1 MAYIEL
7 IVILILILI
16 NGLLSLSEVAIIS
29 SRKSRL
35 KSAAK
40 KGQAGAQKALDLA
53 EDPSRFLSTV
63 QIGITVIGVFLGIY
77 SGINLSGDLAVFLSK
92 FEILAPYALPLAA
105 LIVVLLITYFLIV
118 LGELIPKKIGYSR
131 PEFVASIISR
141 PMNLLSKLLSP
152 VSWIING
159 SANLVGKILGIK
171 PYEPATTEEDVI
183 AAVQEGIEGGAID
196 VTEQDLVERIF
207 SLDDR
212 KISSLVT
219 HKNDIVCI
227 DVSASQPE
235 VLKTIKETPYSVYP
249 VIDGDLDNIVGVL
262 EVKILIAEIDNP
274 SFSMKNVMQPVN
286 FLPENMTILSVLE
299 HFKEEKNQYA
309 LITDEFGSI
318 LGLVTINDIFEALV
332 GDVSARSSDEEYEII
347 QRSPDSWLIDGQ
359 FPFYDFLEYFELQD
373 FRNEYAYNTLSGMI
387 LDKLGKIP
395 IAGDKFDWLHFEIEV
410 VDMDSARIDKVLVTE
425 KGLSEPSVGV

>member
-16 NGLLSLSEVAIIS
+16 NSLLSLSEVAILS

-40 KGQAGAQKALDLA
+40 NGQAGARKALDLA

-77 SGINLSGDLAVFLSK
+77 SGITLSGDLAVFLSG
-92 FEILAPYALPLAA
+92 FELLAPYALPLAA

-141 PMNLLSKLLSP
+141 PINLLSKLLAP
-152 VSWIING
+152 VSWFVNG
-159 SANLVGKILGIK
+159 TANLAGKILGIK
-171 PYEPATTEEDVI
+171 PYDPATTEEDVI
-183 AAVQEGIEGGAID
+183 AIVQEGIEGGAIEE
-196 VTEQDLVERIF
+196 TEQDLVERIF

-219 HKNDIVCI
+219 HKNDIISI

-235 VLKTIKETPYSVYP
+235 VLETIKETPYSVYP
-249 VIDGDLDNIVGVL
+249 VIDGDSDNFIGVL
-262 EVKILIAEIDNP
+262 QVKMLIAEIDNP
-274 SFSMKNVMQPVN
+274 SFNVKNVMQPVN

-299 HFKEEKNQYA
+299 NFKEEKNQYA

-332 GDVSARSSDEEYEII
+332 GDISTHSSDEEYEII
-347 QRSPDSWLIDGQ
+347 QRTPNSWLIDGQ

-373 FRNEYAYNTLSGMI
+373 FRNEFAYNTLSGMI

-395 IAGDKFDWLHFEIEV
+395 SAGDKFDWLHYEIEV

-425 KGLSEPSVGV
+425 KDLSEPSVEI